1 MQDFLSTF
9 EKVLLFLAIVIA
21 LYHFTTATIHKV
33 QLLMLGK
40 NEDRFGEIKKR
51 IRLFTDYVLLQKRVF
66 KDPVYGVMHGV
77 FFWGFLFITIE
88 TFNFIA
94 QGFNQNFHLPF
105 TGSAYFL
112 GAVEVVECLV
122 LIGLGM
128 AFYRRLVV
136 RPKNLSL
143 NSDGLLILG
152 FITGLM
158 STALIKD
165 GLQIAMAKTPG
176 TVFTV
181 ADPSIY
187 NPAFVGNGI
196 SGILMAFNMSASTLH
211 VAHNIFWWIH
221 VMIVLIFLVYIPASK
236 HSHLIAS
243 MFTVWFGR
251 TKPYGQLSYIDMD
264 TEMEKDEP
272 SFGVNKFEDFTWR
285 QLLDVYAC
293 TECGRC
299 QTQCPAYLSGKPLNP
314 KKIIVD
320 LRHELFDTGEK
331 MIIDRAEAL
340 QSAHGSVA
348 TLDAEEA
355 VAEQIEHP
363 LIERVH
369 EKEEIWACTTCLACV
384 QACPVLIEHVDKIV
398 DVRRHLVMM
407 EADMSE
413 QVVLTFTNIENQGN
427 PWGIGSASRG
437 DWSEGLDVKTMA
449 EKPDAEYLYF
459 VGCAAS
465 YDDKNKK
472 VARSF
477 VKLLQQAGV
486 DFAILGSEETCN
498 GDPARR
504 IGNEYLY
511 QTQAK
516 QNIETMNGY
525 NTKKVI
531 TACPHCFNT
540 IKNEYTQFGGNYEVI
555 HHTDL
560 LYQLIQAGKIK
571 PQKTIDSTVTY
582 HDSCY
587 LGRYNEVYES
597 PREILKAIPGI
608 KLVEMERSRDT
619 GMCCGAGGGRMWME
633 ETIGE
638 RINEIRAV
646 QAMET
651 KADIVASACPFC
663 KTMLTDGLNS
673 KGGAEPP
680 ENLDVA
686 ELLEKSL

>member
-1 MQDFLSTF
+1 M
-9 EKVLLFLAIVIA
+9 VIVA
-21 LYHFTTATIHKV
+21 
-33 QLLMLGK
+33 
-40 NEDRFGEIKKR
+40 
-51 IRLFTDYVLLQKRVF
+51 
-66 KDPVYGVMHGV
+66 
-77 FFWGFLFITIE
+77 
-88 TFNFIA
+88 
-94 QGFNQNFHLPF
+94 
-105 TGSAYFL
+105 
-112 GAVEVVECLV
+112 
-122 LIGLGM
+122 LGM
-128 AFYRRLVV
+128 AYYRRVV
-136 RPKNLSL
+136 VKPNNLSL
-143 NSDGLLILG
+143 NKDGLLILS
-152 FITGLM
+152 FIGGLM
-158 STALIKD
+158 TSALLKD
-165 GLQIAMAKTPG
+165 GFQIAMAKTPA
-176 TVFTV
+176 TVFTI
-181 ADPSIY
+181 AEAGSHY
-187 NPAFVGNGI
+187 APAFIGNGI
-196 SGILMAFNMSASTLH
+196 SELLLMTNMSANALH
-211 VAHNIFWWIH
+211 LGHNIFWWIH

-264 TEMEKDEP
+264 SEMEKDEP

-320 LRHELFDTGEK
+320 LRYELFETGEK

-340 QSAHGSVA
+340 QSNHGSIA
-348 TLDAEEA
+348 TLDAEA
-355 VAEQIEHP
+355 VVAEHTEHP
-363 LIERVH
+363 LIERVY

-413 QVVLTFTNIENQGN
+413 QVVLTFNNIENQGN

-437 DWSEGLDVKTMA
+437 DWADGLDVKTTS

-465 YDDKNKK
+465 YDDKNKR
-472 VARSF
+472 VARAF
-477 VKLLQQAGV
+477 VKILNEAKI
-486 DFAILGSEETCN
+486 DFAIMGSEETCN

-525 NTKKVI
+525 NVKKVI

-555 HHTDL
+555 HHTEFI
-560 LYQLIQAGKIK
+560 YQLIQAGKIK
-571 PQKTIDSTVTY
+571 PKKTIDSTVTY

-587 LGRYNEVYES
+587 LGRYNQVYDA
-597 PREILKAIPGI
+597 PREVLKSIPGI
-608 KLVEMERSRDT
+608 KLIEMERSRDT
-619 GMCCGAGGGRMWME
+619 GLCCGAGGGRMWME

-646 QAMET
+646 EALGT

-663 KTMLTDGLNS
+663 KTMMTDGINS
-673 KGGAEPP
+673 KGGPDNQTV
-680 ENLDVA
+680 NLDIA
-686 ELLEKSL
+686 EILEKSL

>member
-1 MQDFLSTF
+1 MDDFLSIF
-9 EKVLLFLAIVIA
+9 EKVILFLAIAIA
-21 LYHFTTATIHKV
+21 LYHFTTAVIHKV

-40 NEDRFGEIKKR
+40 NENRFGEIEKR
-51 IRLFTDYVLLQKRVF
+51 IKLFVDYVLLQKRVF
-66 KDPVYGVMHGV
+66 KEPVYGAMHAV

-94 QGFNQNFHLPF
+94 QGFDKDFHLPF
-105 TGSAYFL
+105 TGNTYFL
-112 GAVEVVECLV
+112 GSVEFVECLV
-122 LIGLGM
+122 LFGLGM
-128 AFYRRLVV
+128 AFYRRLVL
-136 RPKNLSL
+136 RPNNLSL
-143 NSDGLLILG
+143 NSDGLLILS
-152 FITGLM
+152 FISGLM
-158 STALIKD
+158 LTALFKD
-165 GLQIAMAKTPG
+165 GAEIAMAKTAN
-176 TVFTV
+176 TVYTIEN
-181 ADPSIY
+181 AASHY
-187 NPAFVGNGI
+187 MPAFVGSLLSNI
-196 SGILMAFNMSASTLH
+196 FLAFNMSPTALH
-211 VAHNIFWWIH
+211 VTHNVFWWIH

-236 HSHLIAS
+236 HSHLLAS
-243 MFTVWFGR
+243 LFTVFFGR

-272 SFGVNKFEDFTWR
+272 AFGVNKFEDFTWR

-320 LRHELFDTGEK
+320 LRHELFDTGEN
-331 MIIDRAEAL
+331 MILERAA
-340 QSAHGSVA
+340 VA
-348 TLDAEEA
+348 TLDSGETAP
-355 VAEQIEHP
+355 EQAEHP
-363 LIERVH
+363 LIERVF
-369 EKEEIWACTTCLACV
+369 EKEEIWSCTTCMACV

-407 EADMSE
+407 ESDMSE

-427 PWGIGSASRG
+427 PWGIGSSSRG
-437 DWSEGLDVKTMA
+437 DWAEGLDVKTMA

-465 YDDKNKK
+465 YDDKNKR

-477 VKLLQQAGV
+477 VNILNEAGV
-486 DFAILGSEETCN
+486 NFAIMGSEETCN

-525 NTKKVI
+525 NVKKVI

-555 HHTDL
+555 HHSEFI
-560 LYQLIQAGKIK
+560 YQLIQSGKIK
-571 PQKTIDSTVTY
+571 PQKAVDSTVTF

-587 LGRYNEVYES
+587 LGRYNQVYDA
-597 PREILKAIPGI
+597 PREVLKAIPGI
-608 KLVEMERSRDT
+608 KLVEMEKSRET
-619 GMCCGAGGGRMWME
+619 GLCCGAGGGRMWME

-638 RINEIRAV
+638 RINEIRAA
-646 QAMET
+646 QALEI
-651 KADIVASACPFC
+651 KPDIVASACPFC
-663 KTMLTDGLNS
+663 KTMMTDGLNA
-673 KGGAEPP
+673 KGAENTT
-680 ENLDVA
+680 NLDIA
-686 ELLEKSL
+686 EILEKSL